1 MTFMKHPVL
10 RHWWVAALLVGACG
24 KVDGPDDGD
33 PDAKTPPADAAID
46 ASPPAD
52 AALGSETRP
61 AASCAVLIDVVGPRS
76 GVYWIENPGGG
87 LPLRVYCEQTIEG
100 GGWAMLY
107 NSVHKLD
114 GTTTA
119 FWKIAFAERTTTK
132 GKADP
137 DENYY
142 QGELYAHGTRYMDI
156 ITDLDGKTVVAA
168 LVTATDFNTDSM
180 KFVDAVLDS
189 GNQAI
194 FDNQF
199 NAGWSSHDVDL
210 DPYADTAG
218 NPLNC
223 AKSFSEVTQ
232 HYARCWVYNLGS
244 DADPPV
250 LDDGGV
256 GPHVHSATLTAL
268 ELGPQRG
275 NGAGAY
281 HQVKRIARFTR
292 W

>member
-1 MTFMKHPVL
+1 MALMKHPVL

-24 KVDGPDDGD
+24 KVDGNEGD
-33 PDAKTPPADAAID
+33 PDATKPTPADAGPTD
-46 ASPPAD
+46 AAPAD

-61 AASCAVLIDVVGPRS
+61 AESCAALIDVLGPQS
-76 GVYWIENPGGG
+76 GVYWVKNPGGG

-100 GGWAMLY
+100 GGWALLY
-107 NSVHKLD
+107 NSVRKDD

-119 FWKIAFAERTTTK
+119 FWKIAYAERTTTK
-132 GKADP
+132 GEADP
-137 DENYY
+137 AQNYY

-168 LVTATDFNTDSM
+168 LVTAKDFNTDSM
-180 KFVDAVLDS
+180 KFVEPVLDS
-189 GNQAI
+189 GNQQI
-194 FDNQF
+194 FDNQVK
-199 NAGWSSHDVDL
+199 AGWSSYDADL

-223 AKSFSEVTQ
+223 AKSFSDVTQ
-232 HYARCWVYNLGS
+232 HYNTCWVYNLGS
-244 DADPPV
+244 DADAPV
-250 LDDGGV
+250 LDGGV
-256 GPHVHSATLTAL
+256 GPHVAIGTLNAL
-268 ELGPQRG
+268 QLAPQRTT
-275 NGAGAY
+275 GAGSY